1 MHKKIMYDLITWNVL
16 PQRKNMNNGKHL
28 IPEEVFTSANLLPKY
43 VRNRMG
49 IINKV
54 AYIVYKQWS
63 GHALINE
70 IKDNNYDVNVLWKGN
85 IVYF

>member
-1 MHKKIMYDLITWNVL
+1 MSFHKE
-16 PQRKNMNNGKHL
+16 KNMNNGKHL

-54 AYIVYKQWS
+54 AYIVYKQ
-63 GHALINE
+63 
-70 IKDNNYDVNVLWKGN
+70 
-85 IVYF
+85 